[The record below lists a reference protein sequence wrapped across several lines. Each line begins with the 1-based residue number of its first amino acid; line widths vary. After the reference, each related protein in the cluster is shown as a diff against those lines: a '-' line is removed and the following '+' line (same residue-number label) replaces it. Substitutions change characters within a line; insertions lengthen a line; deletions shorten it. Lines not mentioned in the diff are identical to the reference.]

1 MRAVNFQAPIRYQ
14 SPLNKG
20 LLRWW
25 MAEPS
30 RTGSPRLQDL
40 TRKSPITLT
49 GALRLGPRGR
59 VGGAGSSVFDGTDD
73 YGQTATIDLSGI
85 STMSIAL
92 WLYWDAFADDNDML
106 IESSADSSAAARQG
120 AISILPNSSTTAF
133 VVRVNASGSLFNSYR
148 FPRPSAATW
157 HHYVFCYDRNG
168 GAQQIT
174 AVYVDGVSQTLTS
187 VATNAT
193 SAGGFGNWQWNFLS
207 RNATTLFGAGRL
219 DDIRVYNRVLPAWE
233 VRALLAASRRGYPNE
248 LRWSRGA
255 EFGGYEAAVV
265 PPSGGALASL
275 CDWDWGNNMSVDT
288 YHNVL
293 HGALEAIGSTAL
305 PLSASTRKLHKG
317 VTILANSS
325 NAQTVW
331 IGTAAVTPGTVAAT
345 DGLPLTAGQSVA
357 IPIDMLSRVYVV
369 AASGSNKVHY
379 WGS

>member
-1 MRAVNFQAPIRYQ
+1 MQLVNFQAPIRRNA
-14 SPLNKG
+14 PLNKG

-25 MAEPS
+25 RAEPF
-30 RTGSPRLQDL
+30 RTSSPRLQDL
-40 TRKSPITLT
+40 TCKSPMALT
-49 GALRLGPRGR
+49 GALRLGKRAARGASGTSTFNGTSDSGQTSAINLSA
-59 VGGAGSSVFDGTDD
+59 VNTLSIAINYYWNANSSNDDMLLETGAAGSSPGE
-73 YGQTATIDLSGI
+73 III
-85 STMSIAL
+85 S
-92 WLYWDAFADDNDML
+92 
-106 IESSADSSAAARQG
+106 
-120 AISILPNSSTTAF
+120 PN
-133 VVRVNASGSLFNSYR
+133 NGSGSMRVSVFVSAGLRQSFI
-148 FPRPSAATW
+148 FTRPSAAVW
-157 HHYVFCYDRNG
+157 HHGVFCFDRG
-168 GAQQIT
+168 GGSNQIT
-174 AVYVDGVSQTLTS
+174 AVYIDGVSQTLTPNE
-187 VATNAT
+187 TNTGA
-193 SAGGFGNWQWNFLS
+193 SGGFGNEVWYLMS
-207 RNATTLFGAGRL
+207 RGGSVFFGAGRI
-219 DDIRVYNRVLPAWE
+219 DDIRVYDRVLPAWE
-233 VRALLAASRRGYPNE
+233 VRALLAASRRGYPQE

-288 YHNVL
+288 YHNAI

>member
-73 YGQTATIDLSGI
+73 RGQTAAIDLSGI
-85 STMSIAL
+85 STMTVAM
-92 WLYWDAFADDNDML
+92 WMYWVYSNNSDIML
-106 IESSADSSAAARQG
+106 ESSADF
-120 AISILPNSSTTAF
+120 NSNTGAF
-133 VVRVNASGSLFNSYR
+133 VLGANNAGGSFDLGIRTGVGTFNYSRFTRPSGS
-148 FPRPSAATW
+148 AW
-157 HHYVFCYDRNG
+157 HHYAFCFNRGG
-168 GAQQIT
+168 GATQIP
-174 AVYVDGVSQTLTS
+174 AVYVDGVSQSLTP
-187 VATNAT
+187 VFADTT
-193 SAGGFGNWQWNFLS
+193 GTGGFGNYVWNFMS
-207 RNATTLFGAGRL
+207 RNATSNFGEGFL
-219 DDIRVYNRVLPAWE
+219 DDVRIYNRVLPAWE
-233 VRALLAASRRGYPNE
+233 VKALKNASRRGYLNE

-288 YHNVL
+288 YHNAI

-331 IGTAAVTPGTVAAT
+331 IGTSAVTPGTVAAT

>member
-1 MRAVNFQAPIRYQ
+1 MRSVDFLTPIRRR
-14 SPLNKG
+14 SRLNKG

-25 MAEPS
+25 RAEPK
-30 RTGSPRLQDL
+30 RNASPRLRDL
-40 TRKSPITLT
+40 TSKSPMTLS
-49 GALRLGPRGR
+49 GALRLGQRGLT
-59 VGGAGSSVFDGTDD
+59 GADGASVFDGTDD
-73 YGQTATIDLSGI
+73 YGQTAAIDLSGI
-85 STMSIAL
+85 TTMTVAM
-92 WLYWDAFADDNDML
+92 WLYWDAFDNANDL
-106 IESSADSSAAARQG
+106 ALESSATSATNIG
-120 AISILPNSSTTAF
+120 AIYFNPNSATTRF
-133 VVRVNASGSLFNSYR
+133 QVRVRTSGAAHSSYS
-148 FPRPSAATW
+148 FTRPSAAAW
-157 HHYVFCYDRNG
+157 HHYVACFDRG
-168 GAQQIT
+168 GTTQQVT
-174 AVYVDGVSQTLTS
+174 AVYVDGVAQSLTADDTTLGDT
-187 VATNAT
+187 
-193 SAGGFGNWQWNFLS
+193 GGFGNYAWNFMS
-207 RNATTLFGAGRL
+207 RNATSLFAAGRL
-219 DDIRVYNRVLPAWE
+219 DDVRIYNRVLPAWE
-233 VRALLAASRRGYPNE
+233 ARALMHASRRGYPQE

-288 YHNVL
+288 YHNAI

-331 IGTAAVTPGTVAAT
+331 IGTSAVTPGTVAAT